1 MSPVFHC
8 ELFYVRSKHLD
19 QIYHGFEQLRKKG
32 IISLSIKRATD
43 NVSTKPLLRAVI
55 NGKYNVIYD
64 TLDGLNWIDGSAT
77 ENLSYFRNEVD
88 ADFYFKRSFSNEV
101 QQNSP
106 KNCRVFPLGLNYT
119 FDPEIRMPKTLKETA
134 IDTAYNNALVAKL
147 YKRKFF
153 NAHDF
158 EYYPTLNK
166 EPKIL
171 FLTRLHES
179 SDAKS
184 EENKSKRECINEKR
198 IQ

>member
-1 MSPVFHC
+1 K
-8 ELFYVRSKHLD
+8 E
-19 QIYHGFEQLRKKG
+19 
-32 IISLSIKRATD
+32 SI
-43 NVSTKPLLRAVI
+43 
-55 NGKYNVIYD
+55 
-64 TLDGLNWIDGSAT
+64 
-77 ENLSYFRNEVD
+77 
-88 ADFYFKRSFSNEV
+88 
-101 QQNSP
+101 
-106 KNCRVFPLGLNYT
+106 
-119 FDPEIRMPKTLKETA
+119 

-184 EENKSKRECINEKR
+184 DENKGKRECINEKR
-198 IQ
+198 IQYIKACRQAFGDQFIGGLTGESRASKDIKELIVSRKFTRKDHFIKLI